1 MADRLIFTGAVA
13 QLGIVGAGAVQKW
26 SSLPDT
32 GSRLAQAVA
41 ERIRQLLELEV
52 VTVNGLTASVTAT
65 IALTQRNHHTK
76 CA

>member
-1 MADRLIFTGAVA
+1 M
-13 QLGIVGAGAVQKW
+13 W

-32 GSRLAQAVA
+32 GSLQAQAVA
-41 ERIRQLLELEV
+41 ERFRQLLELEV